1 MRGKSKLFL
10 TRRNLVGAIAWSA
23 LLPSPLAASPAAQ
36 RVAVLDWAIAET
48 LFALGE
54 PPIALVAASDWNRF
68 VVEPHLPPGTADIG
82 VQQEVNFE
90 LLASL
95 RPDLIL
101 TSPFSQDQEPALA
114 RIAPVRRFTVFEP
127 TSSPLERPR
136 RLTRELGAMV
146 GAERQAEALIAYS
159 DVQLAACRA
168 RLARLRLPPLLLV
181 SFLDARHVRA
191 YGGVG
196 LYQNVLDTLGLQNAW
211 TKPTNAWGFATTGI
225 EGLATDKDVRLVAF
239 QPVPPD
245 ALMTL
250 AQSPLWR
257 ELPFVKAGHMS
268 ILPPVLM
275 FGALP
280 AALRFAHLLTTE
292 LERVAG

>member
-23 LLPSPLAASPAAQ
+23 LSPGRLSASPVAR

-68 VVEPHLPPGTADIG
+68 VVEPRLPAGTADIG
-82 VQQEVNFE
+82 IQQEVNFE
-90 LLASL
+90 LLAAL
-95 RPDLIL
+95 HPDLIL
-101 TSPFSQDQEPALA
+101 TSPFSQDQEFALA
-114 RIAPVRRFTVFEP
+114 RIAPVRRFIVFEP
-127 TSSPLERPR
+127 TSTPLERPR
-136 RLTRELGAMV
+136 TLTRELGVVV
-146 GAERQAEALIAYS
+146 GAERQAEALIAYT
-159 DVQLAACRA
+159 DAQIAACRA
-168 RLARLRLPPLLLV
+168 RLARLRPPPVLLV
-181 SFLDARHVRA
+181 GFLDARHVRA

-196 LYQNVLDTLGLQNAW
+196 LYQNVLNTLGLQNAW

-239 QPVPPD
+239 EPVPPD
-245 ALMTL
+245 ALPTL

-280 AALRFAHLLTTE
+280 AALRFARLLTAE